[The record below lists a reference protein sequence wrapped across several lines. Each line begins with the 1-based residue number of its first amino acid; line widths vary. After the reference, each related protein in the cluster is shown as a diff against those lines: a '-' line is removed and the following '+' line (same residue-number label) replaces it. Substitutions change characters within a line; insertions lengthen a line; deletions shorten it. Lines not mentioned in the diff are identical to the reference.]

1 MISVTLRIS
10 DTQPAPETTPPGPQR
25 ISPPGSSSGTPASV
39 QGKQLQ
45 NAEDSANL
53 SPVSRL
59 AAQAIEA
66 DPQRV
71 EALRL
76 QFQAGQYTPDAY
88 KTSEKMVEE
97 HLGNP
102 D

>member
-1 MISVTLRIS
+1 MNCVTLRIS
-10 DTQPAPETTPPGPQR
+10 DIPPAPEPSPLGTTTR
-25 ISPPGSSSGTPASV
+25 TVASGAEKPLESV
-39 QGKQLQ
+39 
-45 NAEDSANL
+45 EDSANL
-53 SPVSRL
+53 SPVTRL
-59 AAQAIEA
+59 ATQALEA

-76 QFQAGQYTPDAY
+76 QFQSGQYTPDAY

-97 HLGNP
+97 HLDDP